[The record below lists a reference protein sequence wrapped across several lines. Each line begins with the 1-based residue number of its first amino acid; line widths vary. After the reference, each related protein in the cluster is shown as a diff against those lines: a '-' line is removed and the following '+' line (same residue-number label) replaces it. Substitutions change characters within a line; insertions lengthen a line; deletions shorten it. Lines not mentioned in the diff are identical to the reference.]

1 MIWIRVFVPLIVGLM
16 GIYYGMLIL
25 QCFASWFKM
34 TNREITFGRC
44 LIPFYY
50 WIAPTEERKK
60 NRTSDYADE
69 DEDDIELREEK
80 INKHLKKQKINEKL
94 NEEKE
99 DK

>member
-16 GIYYGMLIL
+16 GIYYGMVIL
-25 QCFASWFKM
+25 QCFTSWFKM

-50 WIAPTEERKK
+50 WIAPVEEKK
-60 NRTSDYADE
+60 RESFSDYADE
-69 DEDDIELREEK
+69 YDEQM
-80 INKHLKKQKINEKL
+80 KK
-94 NEEKE
+94 EEKE

>member
-25 QCFASWFKM
+25 QCLTSWFKM

-50 WIAPTEERKK
+50 WIAPTEEKK
-60 NRTSDYADE
+60 KETFSDYADE
-69 DEDDIELREEK
+69 YEEQIK
-80 INKHLKKQKINEKL
+80 KNK
-94 NEEKE
+94 KE
-99 DK
+99 DR

>member
-25 QCFASWFKM
+25 QCLTSWFKM

-50 WIAPTEERKK
+50 WIAPTEEKK
-60 NRTSDYADE
+60 KETFSDYADE
-69 DEDDIELREEK
+69 YEEQ
-80 INKHLKKQKINEKL
+80 IKKN
-94 NEEKE
+94 EKE
-99 DK
+99 DR